1 MDRFATAASCV
12 AAAVM
17 AADSLPSAL
26 AALEVAEFQKIEVA
40 EAFVRAVEGP
50 EEGVEPLTALAAAYD
65 PMDQ

>member
-50 EEGVEPLTALAAAYD
+50 EEGVEPLTAYD